1 LEQAMMNLL
10 ITGGTGF
17 IGRNLT
23 ESLRDR
29 YNIFAPTHKELDLLD
44 LEALSRFIDENKIDI
59 VIHGA
64 IHVPMFNGKEKECF
78 NDLKMFLNLEKVS
91 GSIKKLMYFGS
102 GAEYDKRFDI
112 RNVTEDVFGTSIP
125 DTEYGLAK
133 YTMNKIARKSDN
145 IYNLR
150 LFGIFGKYELWQ
162 LKFISNLCCKALF
175 DLPLT
180 IRKDCMFNFL
190 YINDLP
196 GIIDR
201 FIESSPVYHDYNI
214 THDRS
219 YMLSEIANIVKEVSS
234 KDLEIKL
241 LSKEFNLDY
250 TACNKRLREEFPD
263 VNITPLKAAIEDLY
277 NYYDSHRNI
286 IDLEELKKSC

>member
-1 LEQAMMNLL
+1 MMNLL

-23 ESLRDR
+23 EALGDR
-29 YNIFAPTHKELDLLD
+29 YNIFAPAHKELDLLD
-44 LEALSRFIDENKIDI
+44 YNALSGFINDNQIDV

-64 IHVPMFNGKEKECF
+64 IHVPMFNGKENECF
-78 NDLKMFLNLEKVS
+78 NDLKMFLNLEKLS
-91 GSIKKLMYFGS
+91 RNIKKIIYFGS

-112 RNVTEDVFGTSIP
+112 RNVTEDDFGTSIP

-190 YINDLP
+190 YIDDLP
-196 GIIDR
+196 AIIDR
-201 FIESSPVYHDYNI
+201 FINSSPDYHDYNI
-214 THDRS
+214 THDKS
-219 YMLSEIANIVKEVSS
+219 YMLSEIANIVKEVSG
-234 KDLEIKL
+234 KDLEIRL

-263 VNITPLKAAIEDLY
+263 VNITSLKVAIEDLY
-277 NYYDSHRNI
+277 HYYDSHRNI